1 MRRLGELQALLEHDR
16 RVENTSTILSC
27 RRLTKTFGALVALN
41 RLSFEV
47 EKGVVFG
54 IGGPNGAGK
63 TTLFDLI
70 CGIAPISSGDIIFDG
85 QSIVGKRPFEIC
97 HAGVARTFQLNAAF
111 ETMTVLENVLIASQH
126 GGRHADLPR
135 FVYDRMQRIHAD
147 NIIETCGLK
156 DKAEQSVSRLSMFD
170 HKMMMIASALAT
182 RPRLLLLDEPVA
194 GLIPAEIDKVE
205 KVIRKLIEDHSL
217 TVILIEHVMRFLV
230 GLSDQIMI
238 INHGEKLYQGPAE
251 GLSKDRQVVDVY
263 LGEGTSARLGI
274 VSENKRRSK
283 SSTTTSVPDGD
294 AGTALAKDGAN
305 EEITSAPRH
314 VARQDRGGDTYERD
328 EGNRP
333 TSITRSARDL
343 VEARRREGT
352 GTQKD
357 ASRAPGQGKHIDPV
371 TFEVLRNMFEYACER
386 MTTVMQRTSFS
397 PILADMLDFSNAV
410 YDPQLRLLAQAANC
424 PVHLAAMQ
432 YSADSAIQRFPME
445 SLKPGDVVALNDPYR
460 GGTHINDITFTMP
473 IFFEGELL
481 GFAVSRG
488 HWMDLGG
495 GAAGGQSFGTHIAA
509 EGLRLPPIKLYENYK
524 VNEDFLAIIMNN
536 TRTPHFV
543 KGDLQAHLGALKSAE
558 VELQR
563 AASRYGVETVKAAMT
578 QLIAYTERVVRKAIE
593 DIPDGVYEAEDY
605 ADTDGFSEDPV
616 KVKVTLTVKGS
627 EITVDFAGSDPICK
641 GAINSPFANTAS
653 AAYYSL
659 QFFLA
664 PHAPSNSGMFAP
676 IKIVV
681 PDNCWLD
688 AKWPAPTIACTTIAS
703 SKITSAIWQA
713 LAKAIPDRAT
723 GSTCSE
729 CNWFVAATRDPQGA
743 TDVFSDLPAGGW
755 GGTPFNDGMN
765 VTMDPLGNCMNMP
778 AETAELLFPIEYEAF
793 ELRCD
798 SAGPGK
804 HRGGLGAVF
813 KVRFRCDAELSME
826 TARTR
831 EGSPGVNGGGRS
843 AVQRS
848 TQIFTDGRE
857 LVIGGLSPNG
867 AWTNPLLAGHRF
879 GLDEQFKFETTGGG
893 GWGSPKERPPEQV
906 LEDVLDEYVSIDAA
920 RELYGVAIDG
930 REMKVDEAATARLR
944 SR

>member
-1 MRRLGELQALLEHDR
+1 MRGLRGLEALLPREDSAGDSKA
-16 RVENTSTILSC
+16 VLSC
-27 RRLTKTFGALVALN
+27 HRVTKNFGALVALN

-70 CGIAPISSGDIIFDG
+70 CGITPIGSGDIVFNGHSIAG
-85 QSIVGKRPFEIC
+85 QSAFEIC
-97 HAGVARTFQLNAAF
+97 HAGIARTFQLNAAF
-111 ETMTVLENVLIASQH
+111 ETMTVRENVLIASQH
-126 GGRHADLPR
+126 GSRESDIPQLA
-135 FVYDRMQRIHAD
+135 FDRMQRIHA
-147 NIIETCGLK
+147 NEVLEICGLQ
-156 DKAEQSVSRLSMFD
+156 DKAEQVVSRLSMLD
-170 HKMMMIASALAT
+170 HKQMMIASALAT
-182 RPRLLLLDEPVA
+182 RPSLLLLDEPVG
-194 GLIPAEIDKVE
+194 GLTPPEIDKVE
-205 KVIRKLIEDHSL
+205 KVIRKLTQDHSM

-230 GLSDQIMI
+230 GLSDQVMI
-238 INHGEKLYQGPAE
+238 INYGEKLYQGPAG
-251 GLSKDRQVVDVY
+251 GLAKDRQVVDIY
-263 LGEGTSARLGI
+263 LGEGASARLSI
-274 VSENKRRSK
+274 VPEDEHRRG
-283 SSTTTSVPDGD
+283 SSTATSVPER
-294 AGTALAKDGAN
+294 ATEAAL
-305 EEITSAPRH
+305 
-314 VARQDRGGDTYERD
+314 
-328 EGNRP
+328 
-333 TSITRSARDL
+333 
-343 VEARRREGT
+343 
-352 GTQKD
+352 
-357 ASRAPGQGKHIDPV
+357 ASRAARDVLEARPKRTAEPRKNERGAVGRGKHIDPV
-371 TFEVLRNMFEYACER
+371 TFEVLRNMFEYGCER

-410 YDPQLRLLAQAANC
+410 YDSNLRLLAQAANC

-432 YSADSAIQRFPME
+432 YSADAAMQRFPIE
-445 SLKPGDVVALNDPYR
+445 SLKPGDVVSLNDPYR

-495 GAAGGQSFGTHIAA
+495 GAAGGQSFGTHVAA

-543 KGDLQAHLGALKSAE
+543 KGDLQAHLGALKAAE
-558 VELQR
+558 AELQR
-563 AASRYGVETVKAAMT
+563 AASRYGIETVKAAMT
-578 QLIAYTERVVRKAIE
+578 ELIAYTERVVRKAIE

-605 ADTDGFSEDPV
+605 ADTDGFSQDPV
-616 KVKVTLTVKGS
+616 KIKVTLTVKGS
-627 EITVDFAGSDPICK
+627 EITVDFAGSDPICR
-641 GAINSPFANTAS
+641 GAINSPLANTAS

-664 PHAPSNSGMFAP
+664 PHAPSNAGMFAP

-681 PDNCWLD
+681 PDNCWLN
-688 AKWPAPTIACTTIAS
+688 AKWPAPTIGCTTIAS
-703 SKITSAIWQA
+703 SKITSAVWQA
-713 LAKAIPDRAT
+713 LAKAIPERVT

-729 CNWFVAATRDPQGA
+729 CNWFVASTRDLQGA
-743 TDVFSDLPAGGW
+743 TNVFSDLPAGGW

-798 SAGPGK
+798 SAGAGK
-804 HRGGLGAVF
+804 HRGGLGAIF

-848 TQIFTDGRE
+848 TKVFTDGRE

-867 AWTNPLLAGHRF
+867 VWTNPLLAGHQF
-879 GLDEQFKFETTGGG
+879 GFDEQFKFESTGGG
-893 GWGSPKERPPEQV
+893 GWGSPKERPPERV
-906 LEDVLDEYVSIDAA
+906 LEDVLDGYVSVDAA
-920 RELYGVAIDG
+920 REVYGVAIDA
-930 REMKVDEAATARLR
+930 RAMKVDEPATARLR
-944 SR
+944 GR